1 MRIKNLVKSIL
12 SKLHTHKKTKPDIY
26 IFTLPR
32 AGSTLLAEILNTDR
46 TCKLA
51 SESLALNNDNKE
63 ILKNYFQKDFL
74 AERYTDLSIL
84 ESEKMFNYY
93 SDLSEGK
100 TWNSYYWSD
109 LFNPTHK
116 FKTSRTIFKTH
127 KITYHY
133 DFFMNHFKDEF
144 GIYLLRN
151 PISHSLSRI
160 NLNWDS
166 YIDLY
171 ATSNR
176 ISNLLTNKAKKKIEQ
191 VVENSSILEK
201 FVTSWCLEN
210 YIFLHQYKNNNLPTN
225 VTLLRYEE
233 LLINSELTIKNLC
246 SKISL
251 DYHPNMLKCID
262 LPSSGIV
269 HSTSETKTQ
278 IESGNKNYL
287 INRWKDKVDP
297 EMREKIKDILKSFDI
312 SLYLEEI

>member
-12 SKLHTHKKTKPDIY
+12 SKLHTHKKTKSDIY

-32 AGSTLLAEILNTDR
+32 AGSTLLAEILNTDS
-46 TCKLA
+46 TYKLA

-63 ILKNYFQKDFL
+63 ILKNYFQEDFL
-74 AERYTDLSIL
+74 VERYTDLSSIEL
-84 ESEKMFNYY
+84 ERLLNYY
-93 SDLSEGK
+93 SDLSQGK

-109 LFNPTHK
+109 LFKPTHK

-133 DFFMNHFKDEF
+133 DHFMSHFKDDF

-151 PISHSLSRI
+151 PISHSLSRM

-166 YIDLY
+166 YIALY
-171 ATSNR
+171 AASNR
-176 ISNLLTNKAKKKIEQ
+176 ISNLLTNRAKNKIEQ
-191 VVENSSILEK
+191 IVENSSTLEK

-210 YIFLHQYKNNNLPTN
+210 YILLHHYKNKNLPSN
-225 VTLLRYEE
+225 LIVLKYEE
-233 LLINSELTIKNLC
+233 LLINSEQTIKNLC
-246 SKISL
+246 SKVNL
-251 DYHPNMLKCID
+251 DYNPNMFKCIN

-269 HSTSETKTQ
+269 HSTTETKNQ

-287 INRWKDKVDP
+287 VNRWKDKVDP

-312 SLYLEEI
+312 SLYLDEL